1 MIAVTLLL
9 ASAIDLLGPG
19 GRPATRNQVNERPD
33 GSGNTIEYAI
43 APSRFGSGFITV
55 RTYTTLRENGAV
67 KRILLNERE
76 AQVPPE
82 NIRVA
87 KLPYQFPVNGAQ
99 AMPNRIA
106 FLSGATE
113 IAVRTYNP
121 ANNAVGRAV
130 AIPLNARLIAQRPN
144 SEEVYVAHSGGGSQI
159 SVISTRE
166 DRLLANF
173 ELRLNPQDGIV
184 GLYFSN
190 DGRRA
195 WLVARNPDSAAE
207 RGKVLVIDCANRSV
221 LNTVSLGT
229 NTPSAA
235 ALNPE
240 GNLLLLYGT
249 SINNVGAAEASML
262 AFDTITNTT
271 AQLTLGVADLSA
283 TLPAEMYWH
292 PDGTRLFWVQQQNS
306 TIEQYEIGA
315 RRVTRRIS
323 VPRTSILQSM
333 DISPTGEYAIV
344 RDTNGTLSYWMD
356 LESGEVLDASAI
368 PVGPGFLLPRFQ

>member
-1 MIAVTLLL
+1 MISVTLLL
-9 ASAIDLLGPG
+9 AAAIDLLGPG
-19 GRPATRNQVNERPD
+19 GRPISRYQVNERAD
-33 GSGNTIEYAI
+33 GSGNTIEYSI

-67 KRILLNERE
+67 KRTLLNERE

-82 NIRVA
+82 NMRVA
-87 KLPYQFPVNGAQ
+87 KLPYQFPVNGAP
-99 AMPNRIA
+99 ASPTRIA
-106 FLSGATE
+106 FLSGPME
-113 IAVRTYNP
+113 LAVRTYNP
-121 ANNAVGRAV
+121 VANAVGRAV
-130 AIPLNARLIAQRPN
+130 AIPLNARLIVQRPN

-173 ELRLNPQDGIV
+173 ELRLNPQDGLV
-184 GLYFSN
+184 ALHFAN

-195 WLVARNPDSAAE
+195 WLVARNPDSASE
-207 RGKVLVIDCANRSV
+207 RGKVLVIDCASRQV
-221 LNTVSLGT
+221 LNTIALGT

-240 GNLLLLYGT
+240 GNLLLIQGT
-249 SINNVGAAEASML
+249 SINNSGSAEASML

-271 AQLTLGVADLSA
+271 ALLSSGVADLSP
-283 TLPAEMYWH
+283 TLPAEMFWH
-292 PDGTRLFWVQQQNS
+292 PDGTRLYWVQQSTS
-306 TIEQYEIGA
+306 TIEQYDIGA
-315 RRVTRRIS
+315 RRVTRRIP
-323 VPRTSILQSM
+323 VPRTSIVQSM
-333 DISPTGEYAIV
+333 DLSPTGEYAIV

-368 PVGPGFLLPRFQ
+368 PAGPGFLLPRFP